1 MKHISRLNKIALIIA
16 LSFMTIPMVQ
26 AAVFEIQRVAST
38 DSLNLRAK
46 PGARNAIVGRVPHN
60 GKWIRTDGR
69 RVAVGRT
76 NWIKINWR
84 GQVGWVNDY
93 YIRQM
98 QLNNAPQQPVAAP
111 RPSIANP
118 APAARPNVAVAPQ
131 PAPAPVPRPPVLTA
145 AQLYKSGAWVLEC
158 GHISPF
164 WKVLVHPGKALEVNL
179 RGRNAGIL
187 PMTYQKQDKN
197 KWNTAM
203 KTVVKGSNGR
213 FVTDMTIHYTK
224 QCRHTLSNQNVRY
237 RVQAMVNGER
247 MQGCCRAVQ
256 LR

>member
-1 MKHISRLNKIALIIA
+1 MKHISMLHKIALIIA
-16 LSFMTIPMVQ
+16 LSLIAMPMAQ

-60 GKWIRTDGR
+60 GRWIRTDGR

-76 NWIKINWR
+76 NWIRIDWR
-84 GQVGWVNDY
+84 GQKGWVNEY

-98 QLNNAPQQPVAAP
+98 QLNKTPQQPARAQP
-111 RPSIANP
+111 
-118 APAARPNVAVAPQ
+118 PAARPNVVAAPRPNVAPR
-131 PAPAPVPRPPVLTA
+131 PAPPPPRPPVLTA
-145 AQLYKSGAWVLEC
+145 AQLHKKGAWVLEC
-158 GHISPF
+158 GNRSPF
-164 WKVLVHPGKALEVNL
+164 WRVLVHPGKALEVNL
-179 RGRNAGIL
+179 RGRNAGII

-203 KTVVKGSNGR
+203 KTVVRSSNGR
-213 FVTDMTIHYTK
+213 FATDMTIHYTK
-224 QCRHTLSNQNVRY
+224 QCRHTLSNQNVHY
-237 RVQAMVNGER
+237 RVNAMVNGEQ